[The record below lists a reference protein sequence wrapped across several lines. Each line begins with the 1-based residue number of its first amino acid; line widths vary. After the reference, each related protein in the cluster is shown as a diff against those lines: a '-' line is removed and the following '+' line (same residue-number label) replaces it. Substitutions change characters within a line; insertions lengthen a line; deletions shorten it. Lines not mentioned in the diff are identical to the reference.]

1 MFKVILFTTLLCCF
15 VDFAQLLKEEEILA
29 VKDLATEL
37 VTAIAP
43 AKVDKCKVGKVG
55 DHVGDLIVNLHKM
68 DKDGRI
74 VNTIKAHAKET
85 IKKSKMGQKIAMM
98 FPSYNDNPTGIAMRK
113 AAKTMVKKG
122 IEVYVVESR
131 KVSLFFKFIL
141 TDLNLCTFLHFF
153 NNRNVT
159 GQIIDLDCQE
169 SRCHSSRKIK

>member
-1 MFKVILFTTLLCCF
+1 MFKVILFTTLLFCF

-74 VNTIKAHAKET
+74 VETIKAHAKES

-113 AAKTMVKKG
+113 AAKTMVRKG

-131 KVSLFFKFIL
+131 KVSFSSIL
-141 TDLNLCTFLHFF
+141 TDLNLCTFSFAFL
-153 NNRNVT
+153 
-159 GQIIDLDCQE
+159 
-169 SRCHSSRKIK
+169 

>member
-1 MFKVILFTTLLCCF
+1 MFKVILFTTLLFCF

-74 VNTIKAHAKET
+74 VETIKAHAKES

-131 KVSLFFKFIL
+131 KVSFSSIL